1 MKRFVKIATFLQQFK
16 GKVTCTYG
24 TESVVLRSRISNPR
38 KKRGK
43 LMRKLAIGLALA
55 STALATPA
63 IARDDQWYVGV
74 DGGAMIVE
82 DLQLDIG
89 TLQNAGNI
97 DTDTGYDFGG
107 VVGYDF
113 GGFRLET
120 EVSYREADTA
130 NFSSSTPQIPGAA
143 GPGLIRGGS
152 YNTGGDVNAL
162 SFMVNGMLDFGD
174 DDGLQG
180 FVGGGAGVARIDLQ
194 NQFAAPSWLDDSDTG
209 FAWQALAGVRAPL
222 SDNWDVG
229 LKYRFFNAK
238 GVDLVD
244 RLGRDV
250 STRFRSHSI
259 MGSLIYN
266 FGGAPEPVEVAPPPP
281 PPYIAPPPPP
291 PPPPPVVTCN
301 SGPYIVFFDWDKSNL
316 RPDAAG
322 VLDNAVAQYS
332 NCGNAK
338 VMLAG
343 HADKSGTATYNV
355 GLSQRR
361 NSTVR
366 AYLESKGVGAGA
378 ISTEAF
384 GETAPL
390 VQTADGEREPQNR
403 RVEVSYGPGSG
414 M

>member
-1 MKRFVKIATFLQQFK
+1 
-16 GKVTCTYG
+16 VTCIDG
-24 TESVVLRSRISNPR
+24 TESIDLRSRISNPR

-63 IARDDQWYVGV
+63 LARNDQWYVGV

-89 TLQNAGNI
+89 TSANAATLEPDNK
-97 DTDTGYDFGG
+97 GYDFGG

-113 GGFRLET
+113 GGFRLES
-120 EVSYREADTA
+120 EVSYREADLERT
-130 NFSSSTPQIPGAA
+130 NVSAA
-143 GPGLIRGGS
+143 GIPVSAGVSPPLRTGS
-152 YNTGGDVNAL
+152 FTSAGDANVL
-162 SFMVNGMLDFGD
+162 SFMVNGLLDFGD

-180 FVGGGAGVARIDLQ
+180 FVGGGVGVARVDVHNIIS
-194 NQFAAPSWLDDSDTG
+194 APAWLADTDTG

-222 SDNWDVG
+222 SDSWDVG
-229 LKYRFFNAK
+229 LKYRFFNADK
-238 GVDLVD
+238 VDLVD
-244 RLGRDV
+244 VRGRDV
-250 STRFRSHSI
+250 QTRFRSHSI

-266 FGGAPEPVEVAPPPP
+266 FGGAPEPVEVAAPPPP
-281 PPYIAPPPPP
+281 VYVAPPPPP

-301 SGPYIVFFDWDKSNL
+301 SGPYIVFFDWDKSDL
-316 RPDAAG
+316 RSDAAG

-366 AYLESKGVGAGA
+366 AYLESRGVGAGA
-378 ISTEAF
+378 IATEAF

-403 RVEVSYGPGSG
+403 RVEVTYGPGSG

>member
-1 MKRFVKIATFLQQFK
+1 
-16 GKVTCTYG
+16 
-24 TESVVLRSRISNPR
+24 
-38 KKRGK
+38 
-43 LMRKLAIGLALA
+43 MRKLAISLALA
-55 STALATPA
+55 STALASPA
-63 IARDDQWYVGV
+63 LARDDQWYVGV

-82 DLQLDIG
+82 DLSLDIG
-89 TLQNAGNI
+89 TLNNAASV
-97 DTDTGYDFGG
+97 DMDKGYDFGG

-113 GGFRLET
+113 GGFRLES
-120 EVSYREADTA
+120 EVSYRQADV
-130 NFSSSTPQIPGAA
+130 NGFNSQTPQITGGAGTA
-143 GPGLIRGGS
+143 LVRGGS
-152 YNTGGDVNAL
+152 YDVAGDASAL
-162 SFMVNGMLDFGD
+162 SFMVNGLLDFGD

-180 FVGGGAGVARIDLQ
+180 FVGGGVGVARVDVQTVLG
-194 NQFAAPSWLDDSDTG
+194 APSFLDDSDTG

-229 LKYRFFNAK
+229 LKYRFFNADK
-238 GVDLVD
+238 VNLVN
-244 RLGRDV
+244 RLGRSVD
-250 STRFRSHSI
+250 TRFRSHSI

-266 FGGAPEPVEVAPPPP
+266 FGGAPAPVEVAPPPAP
-281 PPYIAPPPPP
+281 VYVAPPPPP
-291 PPPPPVVTCN
+291 PPPPPAPVCN

-316 RPDAAG
+316 RPDAAS

-332 NCGNAK
+332 NCGMAK

-361 NSTVR
+361 NDTVR
-366 AYLESKGVGAGA
+366 SYLESRGVAGGA
-378 ISTEAF
+378 IATEAF

-403 RVEVSYGPGSG
+403 RVEITYGPGSG